1 MLRFPSL
8 TSLTSAGFDQS
19 SLLGDNFASLLDV
32 SVFDSGGNELKTA
45 PVTKRTELT
54 AEFQVWSLTQFY
66 SVHFPQPRIGEKKCV
81 FYKCT
86 IKVCIA
92 SVVVDSVLGP
102 PCLER
107 HT

>member
-32 SVFDSGGNELKTA
+32 SVFDSGGNELKAA

-54 AEFQVWSLTQFY
+54 AEFQVWSLIQFY
-66 SVHFPQPRIGEKKCV
+66 SVDF
-81 FYKCT
+81 
-86 IKVCIA
+86 
-92 SVVVDSVLGP
+92 
-102 PCLER
+102 
-107 HT
+107 

>member
-32 SVFDSGGNELKTA
+32 SVFDSGGNELKAA

-66 SVHFPQPRIGEKKCV
+66 SVDFKQSRIVSAFSTNAQSRFALVVKDSL
-81 FYKCT
+81 FYF
-86 IKVCIA
+86 
-92 SVVVDSVLGP
+92 
-102 PCLER
+102 ER
-107 HT
+107 